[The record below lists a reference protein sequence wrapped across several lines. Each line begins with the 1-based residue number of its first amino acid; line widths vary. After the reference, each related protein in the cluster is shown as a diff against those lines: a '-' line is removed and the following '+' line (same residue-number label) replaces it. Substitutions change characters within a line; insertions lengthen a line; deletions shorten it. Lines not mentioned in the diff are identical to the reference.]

1 MSGFGYERTIFW
13 ICASTEIEPVQ
24 VRVSSRLEST
34 HDESIQIPCVLTVDG
49 VKGKGLFGLERSFI
63 EENDIVTT
71 LSKSQA
77 CDDASVINDEV
88 VDGSVLEISRNSN
101 YNVIG
106 VTVHTHTNDLRG
118 GIVLC
123 LDTLKAMDREGSG
136 VAHRCD

>member
-1 MSGFGYERTIFW
+1 
-13 ICASTEIEPVQ
+13 
-24 VRVSSRLEST
+24 
-34 HDESIQIPCVLTVDG
+34 
-49 VKGKGLFGLERSFI
+49 
-63 EENDIVTT
+63 
-71 LSKSQA
+71 
-77 CDDASVINDEV
+77 
-88 VDGSVLEISRNSN
+88 LEISRNSN